1 MFRKKYLIVVELL
14 LVTFIGQSETGGTYF
29 DDRCS
34 NYGLRS
40 NVTEK
45 YKIELRKDSRTRLFL
60 DSHQSFQINF
70 R

>member
-34 NYGLRS
+34 NFGLRS

-45 YKIELRKDSRTRLFL
+45 YKIEHVSNDCTKDSKKR
-60 DSHQSFQINF
+60 
-70 R
+70 